1 MADRS
6 NRGGEGSDKI
16 VKTEL
21 FWKLLHKQI
30 APKNSVDR
38 KRINY
43 TLAEIDSVLQAVVE
57 VLGKDETLLT
67 MSPPI
72 VIVGDI
78 HGQYYDLIRMFNTFG
93 ETNKDGSAS
102 VSGVTNGRYLFL
114 GDYVDRGT
122 NSLEC
127 IMMVFTLK
135 ILFPRHYGL
144 LRGNHECRAIN
155 KVYGFY
161 DELVDRYGQDDADA
175 LWHSFNNAF
184 AMLPLAAMI
193 GKKILC
199 MHGGI
204 SPELHSL
211 EDIRAIKRPLEDPA
225 SYPTTLAVDLLWA
238 DPMIGLSG
246 WVPNHVRGV
255 SCYFG
260 EDRVEAICKQLG
272 LELIVRAH
280 QMMQNGYHFFCNRK
294 LITIFTAPRYFVE
307 KNNKGAT
314 LKVDKSGKLSIKI
327 LLPTTEDKRGEN
339 VFRRELDQTYSDDS
353 GYQVFVPPLPP
364 ANPRPS
370 KAASKRQSQ
379 GHHG

>member
-204 SPELHSL
+204 MDSLHFFHAYRKAAL
-211 EDIRAIKRPLEDPA
+211 
-225 SYPTTLAVDLLWA
+225 
-238 DPMIGLSG
+238 MLS